1 MRRSAVSLS
10 KERIS
15 QADFEQTAFWKPI
28 EVDSAYMD
36 TFGNWVKSPDKKA
49 ILRAD
54 TGEYVSTVG
63 RNYGIVDNQQ
73 YFEKVIN
80 ALSEAQI
87 QYEPMRVYDDLKR
100 TTMVVKLPSFSLFK
114 GTSEEQDFE
123 LRIRNSFD
131 TTLSADTILG
141 FLRLI
146 CTNGMTTFDK
156 SFEYRMVHKGDMIA
170 KAEQAV
176 MMYKNFEGVWQNTKA
191 EITRLG
197 ETTATKDSVNHYIG
211 DGEISLNSLFKGER
225 WAKKLQQ
232 KWIEEDEPT
241 NLWTLYNMFTNIISH
256 GYGSNYSSK
265 QTKMVELNA
274 EVKRWEKLFDFNK
287 KPVVY
292 SFTDAP
298 AIGYKNYQ
306 HEYLRTTPTD
316 IFTATNSY
324 AQGAY

>member
-10 KERIS
+10 KAQIS
-15 QADFEQTAFWKPI
+15 QEAFEQAAFWSPI

-54 TGEYVSTVG
+54 TGEYISTVG
-63 RNYGIVDNQQ
+63 RNYGIVDNRH
-73 YFEKVIN
+73 YFEKVIS
-80 ALSEAQI
+80 ALTEAEI
-87 QYEPMRVYDDLKR
+87 QYKPMRVYDDGKR
-100 TTMVVKLPSFSLFK
+100 TTMIVKLPSFSMFIN
-114 GTSEEQDFE
+114 TPEEQDFE

-131 TTLSADTILG
+131 TTLSADTVLG
-141 FLRLI
+141 LLRLI

-176 MMYKNFEGVWQNTKA
+176 MMYKNFQSVWQHTKD

-197 ETTATKDSVNHYIG
+197 ETTATRQSVERYIG
-211 DGEISLNSLFKGER
+211 DGETSLNLLFKGER

-232 KWIEEDEPT
+232 KWQEENEPT
-241 NLWTLYNMFTNIISH
+241 NLWALYNMFTNIISH
-256 GYGSNYSSK
+256 GYGSNFSSK

-274 EVKRWEKLFDFNK
+274 EVKRWEKMFDFEK
-287 KPVVY
+287 KNIVY
-292 SFTDAP
+292 SLP
-298 AIGYKNYQ
+298 ALGFKNYEI
-306 HEYLRTTPTD
+306 EY
-316 IFTATNSY
+316 
-324 AQGAY
+324 QGAYA